1 MIIDCHGHYTTEP
14 KDLHRFRK
22 EQTAAAN
29 AKDKTAMP
37 SRAAL
42 KMPDDEIRESIEGN
56 QLKLQRERGTDL
68 TIFSPRASG
77 MGHHIGDES
86 VSLEWSQICN
96 DLIARVVSLYPQNFI
111 GVCQL
116 PQSPGVDPKNSA
128 AELERCVKMGFVGC
142 NLNPD
147 PSGGYFNSPPM
158 TDKSWFPLY
167 EKMIELDVPCMI
179 HVSGCCNPAMHTTG
193 SYYLN
198 ADTMVFM
205 QVLLSD
211 LFKNFPKLKFII
223 PHGGGAVPFHWGR
236 FRGIALN
243 NGKPELA
250 EIMGNNIF
258 FDTCVYHQPGIDLLT
273 KVVPIDNI
281 LFASEMVGA
290 VKGNDPRTGFGFDD
304 TKRYVDK
311 APISDADRKKI
322 FEGNARSVYQ
332 RLKTKGR
339 RRRPR
344 RRHKAHRHWRRLRNR
359 SSRDEQRKTHIVR
372 IGTREMEARGLA
384 DGFWT
389 DLYHR
394 SMTVY
399 WPVFF
404 GTAALIFVLLNAVF
418 ASLFYLGDQPI
429 ANVAGDLPLP
439 LSLFYFSIETLA
451 TVGYGDMHP
460 QTNYG
465 HVIATVEI
473 FTGMCFLAVMTGLIF
488 ARFSRPRARF
498 IFAEHPVVTI
508 ASGPADAD
516 DPRRQCAQQYD
527 LAGDRAAVAVSPGKH
542 RRRPSA
548 TGVTTN

>member
-42 KMPDDEIRESIEGN
+42 KMSDDEIRESIEQN
-56 QLKLQRERGTDL
+56 QLKLQRERGTDV

-96 DLIARVVSLYPQNFI
+96 DLIARVVSLYPKNFI

-116 PQSPGVDPKNSA
+116 PQSPGVPPEHSA

-211 LFKNFPKLKFII
+211 LFKTFPKLKFII

-250 EIMGNNIF
+250 EIMGENIF
-258 FDTCVYHQPGIDLLT
+258 LRHLRLSSAGHRPAHQSG
-273 KVVPIDNI
+273 
-281 LFASEMVGA
+281 
-290 VKGNDPRTGFGFDD
+290 
-304 TKRYVDK
+304 
-311 APISDADRKKI
+311 ADRQHPFCI
-322 FEGNARSVYQ
+322 GN
-332 RLKTKGR
+332 GR
-339 RRRPR
+339 RGERQRSENRLRLRRHQTLCRQGAAQR
-344 RRHKAHRHWRRLRNR
+344 RRQEKNLR
-359 SSRDEQRKTHIVR
+359 
-372 IGTREMEARGLA
+372 G
-384 DGFWT
+384 
-389 DLYHR
+389 
-394 SMTVY
+394 
-399 WPVFF
+399 
-404 GTAALIFVLLNAVF
+404 
-418 ASLFYLGDQPI
+418 
-429 ANVAGDLPLP
+429 
-439 LSLFYFSIETLA
+439 
-451 TVGYGDMHP
+451 
-460 QTNYG
+460 
-465 HVIATVEI
+465 
-473 FTGMCFLAVMTGLIF
+473 
-488 ARFSRPRARF
+488 
-498 IFAEHPVVTI
+498 
-508 ASGPADAD
+508 
-516 DPRRQCAQQYD
+516 QCAQGLSAHQDPPGGKGVGLKPASYRSSKTRMPARNASIVRW
-527 LAGDRAAVAVSPGKH
+527 AGELGLKRW
-542 RRRPSA
+542 
-548 TGVTTN
+548 

>member
-37 SRAAL
+37 SRASL
-42 KMPDDEIRESIEGN
+42 KMSDDEIRESIEGN

-86 VSLEWSQICN
+86 VGLRMVA
-96 DLIARVVSLYPQNFI
+96 DLQRPDRARRLALSGELHRRVPIAAIAGRA
-111 GVCQL
+111 
-116 PQSPGVDPKNSA
+116 DPENSA
-128 AELERCVKMGFVGC
+128 AELERCIKMGFVGC

-205 QVLLSD
+205 QILLSD
-211 LFKNFPKLKFII
+211 LFKTFPKLKFII

-250 EIMGNNIF
+250 EIMGNNIY

-304 TKRYVDK
+304 TKRYVDE
-311 APISDADRKKI
+311 APISEADRKKI
-322 FEGNARSVYQ
+322 FEQNARAGLSTLEDQ
-332 RLKTKGR
+332 GGGDGLTPPAREGKRWRKRAKRKTARKTPKSHVVHIGAARGRDPRSR
-339 RRRPR
+339 RRR
-344 RRHKAHRHWRRLRNR
+344 
-359 SSRDEQRKTHIVR
+359 
-372 IGTREMEARGLA
+372 
-384 DGFWT
+384 
-389 DLYHR
+389 
-394 SMTVY
+394 
-399 WPVFF
+399 
-404 GTAALIFVLLNAVF
+404 
-418 ASLFYLGDQPI
+418 
-429 ANVAGDLPLP
+429 
-439 LSLFYFSIETLA
+439 
-451 TVGYGDMHP
+451 
-460 QTNYG
+460 
-465 HVIATVEI
+465 
-473 FTGMCFLAVMTGLIF
+473 
-488 ARFSRPRARF
+488 
-498 IFAEHPVVTI
+498 
-508 ASGPADAD
+508 SGPIFITA
-516 DPRRQCAQQYD
+516 R
-527 LAGDRAAVAVSPGKH
+527 
-542 RRRPSA
+542 
-548 TGVTTN
+548 